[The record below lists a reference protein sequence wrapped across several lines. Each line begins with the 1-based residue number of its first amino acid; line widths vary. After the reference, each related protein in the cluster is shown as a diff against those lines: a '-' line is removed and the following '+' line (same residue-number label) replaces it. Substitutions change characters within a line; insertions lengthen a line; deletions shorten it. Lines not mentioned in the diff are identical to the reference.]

1 LTFSKPSLKRAV
13 YLYAAAPAWLIAAV
27 LLSWLVAEKTA
38 TYVLEQDKLT
48 NELNYLVQRV
58 GIDPAARIDEIE
70 LMRSERLN
78 IIRSEYAINMVIAA
92 ALLVVGITAP
102 LLASRHLVNLIQNDI
117 DLLDERLAS
126 SNSESSTLMAKS
138 FDLSEFDKVLDTLR
152 VVLKERSE
160 TEQCWRRAEKELVSA
175 NLDLTK
181 QANELKEGRKIA
193 LGMMQDADLARDEL
207 EKVNS
212 RLNEVL
218 DQARE
223 SAREADFAN
232 RAKSEFLATMSHEI
246 RTPLNGII
254 GFIDLLSD
262 AELDAEQLD
271 YVDTIQASSET
282 LLSVINDI
290 LDFSKI
296 ESGNLNLELREFNLV
311 PMLRHLSAMFFNQA
325 AEKGVDFEI
334 DIPEEVPRK
343 IQGDETRIRQVLMNL
358 LSNAIKFTEDGKVK
372 LSVFLHSGADAS
384 GMMELEFEVSDT
396 GIGIEREQLK
406 TLFKPFSQGDTS
418 TTRKYG
424 GTGLGLAICKRLSEA
439 MGGKAWATSSPGEG
453 SSFYVRLRVAEVAA
467 GEMASSSPKEVNGDA
482 VSAGVDRSSLRAF
495 IAEDNRANQRVIA
508 LMLKRLGIQS
518 EAVENGKELLAVM
531 QEKPADLILM
541 DLQMPVMDGLEATA
555 AIRAGEVGEASKNV
569 TIIALT
575 ANAMAGDEERCLSAG
590 MNGYLPKP
598 VKIAA
603 LEEKLNQLLK
613 A

>member
-1 LTFSKPSLKRAV
+1 
-13 YLYAAAPAWLIAAV
+13 
-27 LLSWLVAEKTA
+27 
-38 TYVLEQDKLT
+38 
-48 NELNYLVQRV
+48 
-58 GIDPAARIDEIE
+58 
-70 LMRSERLN
+70 
-78 IIRSEYAINMVIAA
+78 
-92 ALLVVGITAP
+92 
-102 LLASRHLVNLIQNDI
+102 
-117 DLLDERLAS
+117 
-126 SNSESSTLMAKS
+126 
-138 FDLSEFDKVLDTLR
+138 
-152 VVLKERSE
+152 
-160 TEQCWRRAEKELVSA
+160 VSA

-271 YVDTIQASSET
+271 YVDTIRASSET

>member
-1 LTFSKPSLKRAV
+1 
-13 YLYAAAPAWLIAAV
+13 
-27 LLSWLVAEKTA
+27 
-38 TYVLEQDKLT
+38 
-48 NELNYLVQRV
+48 
-58 GIDPAARIDEIE
+58 
-70 LMRSERLN
+70 
-78 IIRSEYAINMVIAA
+78 
-92 ALLVVGITAP
+92 
-102 LLASRHLVNLIQNDI
+102 
-117 DLLDERLAS
+117 
-126 SNSESSTLMAKS
+126 
-138 FDLSEFDKVLDTLR
+138 
-152 VVLKERSE
+152 
-160 TEQCWRRAEKELVSA
+160 
-175 NLDLTK
+175 
-181 QANELKEGRKIA
+181 
-193 LGMMQDADLARDEL
+193 
-207 EKVNS
+207 
-212 RLNEVL
+212 
-218 DQARE
+218 
-223 SAREADFAN
+223 
-232 RAKSEFLATMSHEI
+232 
-246 RTPLNGII
+246 
-254 GFIDLLSD
+254 
-262 AELDAEQLD
+262 
-271 YVDTIQASSET
+271 
-282 LLSVINDI
+282 
-290 LDFSKI
+290 
-296 ESGNLNLELREFNLV
+296 
-311 PMLRHLSAMFFNQA
+311 
-325 AEKGVDFEI
+325 
-334 DIPEEVPRK
+334 
-343 IQGDETRIRQVLMNL
+343 
-358 LSNAIKFTEDGKVK
+358 
-372 LSVFLHSGADAS
+372 
-384 GMMELEFEVSDT
+384 MMELEFEVSDT